1 MNISLCNLESYP
13 EVYIGIIG
21 CIRNENI
28 KKNPPGTI
36 RGKCPRVIKPGSLEI
51 FESIIGMSI
60 FFNRSAS
67 ICHGTSISA
76 KNLDA
81 TVFSKMLGA
90 RLFLK
95 LKKMG
100 AKILK
105 LRLNEI
111 TPTLITLTQI
121 TMN

>member
-1 MNISLCNLESYP
+1 MNISLGNLESYP
-13 EVYIGIIG
+13 EVYIGVIG

-36 RGKCPRVIKPGSLEI
+36 GGKCLQVIRTGRLEI
-51 FESIIGMSI
+51 FESIIRMSI

-81 TVFSKMLGA
+81 TVF
-90 RLFLK
+90 
-95 LKKMG
+95 
-100 AKILK
+100 
-105 LRLNEI
+105 
-111 TPTLITLTQI
+111 
-121 TMN
+121 

>member
-76 KNLDA
+76 KKPGRDSIFKNARRKIIFEIKKDGCKN
-81 TVFSKMLGA
+81 SKI
-90 RLFLK
+90 K
-95 LKKMG
+95 
-100 AKILK
+100 
-105 LRLNEI
+105 
-111 TPTLITLTQI
+111 TQ
-121 TMN
+121 